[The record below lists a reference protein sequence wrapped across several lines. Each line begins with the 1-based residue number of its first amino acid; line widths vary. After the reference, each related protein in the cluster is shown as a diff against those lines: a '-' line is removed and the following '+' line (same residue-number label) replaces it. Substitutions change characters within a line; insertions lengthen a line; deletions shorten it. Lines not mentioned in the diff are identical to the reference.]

1 MNAVMQC
8 LENTF
13 SPLVLIFTVS
23 NLAAMGLQVK
33 MPEVIVALRNK
44 KSLAMI
50 FVWGWV
56 LGPAFGY
63 LITRVLPL
71 EEPYVVVVL
80 LASLAPCAPFLQQMV
95 GKARGDMGFAGA
107 LIPLVAVG
115 TVVLMPLVAPLLIK
129 GLTISTWALAKP
141 LLLTILLPLV
151 VGATIRHYA
160 GTGAT
165 KIFPAVKR
173 LALLSTL
180 LTIVWCLVIY
190 GQGMLNTAGSF
201 ALLSMTLF
209 MVGMGL
215 ITYRFG
221 FGMKQNQ
228 RSVMALGMGTRNVA
242 AVLAAALAIPD
253 ADPRI
258 VVMTI
263 MWTLWSVVL
272 AAIGAKIFAKL
283 AGETGVAGTTMNEVP
298 PFETVPAVPGGSS
311 NRSSE

>member
-1 MNAVMQC
+1 VSSVMAFLQT
-8 LENTF
+8 TF
-13 SPLVLIFTVS
+13 GPLVFLFTVS

-33 MPEVIVALRNK
+33 VPDVVVALRNR
-44 KSLAMI
+44 KSLALI

-56 LGPAFGY
+56 VGPAFGY

-71 EEPYVVVVL
+71 AEPYVVVVL

-107 LIPLVAVG
+107 LIPLVAIG
-115 TVVLMPLVAPLLIK
+115 TVVLMPLMAPFLIT
-129 GLTISTWALAKP
+129 GLTISTGALAKP

-151 VGATIRHYA
+151 VGAAFRYYA
-160 GTGAT
+160 GNGAT
-165 KIFPAVKR
+165 KIFPPVKG

-180 LTIVWCLVIY
+180 LTILWCLVIY
-190 GQGMLNTAGSF
+190 GQGMLNTAGEL

-242 AVLAAALAIPD
+242 AVLAAALAIPN

-258 VVMTI
+258 VVMTV

-272 AAIGAKIFAKL
+272 AAMGAKIFAKQ
-283 AGETGVAGTTMNEVP
+283 AARTEAEVA
-298 PFETVPAVPGGSS
+298 A
-311 NRSSE
+311 

>member
-1 MNAVMQC
+1 MSTVMQF
-8 LENTF
+8 LQTTF
-13 SPLVLIFTVS
+13 GPLVFLFTVS
-23 NLAAMGLQVK
+23 NLAAMGLQVR
-33 MPEVIVALRNK
+33 MPEVLVALRNK
-44 KSLAMI
+44 KSLALI

-56 LGPAFGY
+56 LGPAVGY
-63 LITRVLPL
+63 LITKVLPL
-71 EEPYVVVVL
+71 AEPYVVVVL

-107 LIPLVAVG
+107 LIPLVAIG
-115 TVVLMPLVAPLLIK
+115 TVVLMPLMAPLLIK

-151 VGATIRHYA
+151 IGAVFRHFA
-160 GTGAT
+160 DKGAT
-165 KIFPAVKR
+165 KIFPAVKGF
-173 LALLSTL
+173 ALLTTL

-190 GQGMLNTAGSF
+190 GQGMLNTAGQF
-201 ALLSMTLF
+201 ALAAMTLF

-242 AVLAAALAIPD
+242 AVLSAALAIPN

-258 VVMTI
+258 VVMVV

-272 AAIGAKIFAKL
+272 AAIGTKIFAKL
-283 AGETGVAGTTMNEVP
+283 AGNAEAGS
-298 PFETVPAVPGGSS
+298 AA
-311 NRSSE
+311 

>member
-1 MNAVMQC
+1 MSAVMQF
-8 LENTF
+8 LQTTF

-23 NLAAMGLQVK
+23 NLAAMGLQVR
-33 MPEVIVALRNK
+33 MPEVVAALRNK
-44 KSLAMI
+44 RSLALI

-56 LGPAFGY
+56 VGPAFGY

-71 EEPYVVVVL
+71 AEPYVVVVL

-115 TVVLMPLVAPLLIK
+115 TVLLMPLMAPFLIT

-151 VGATIRHYA
+151 IGAAIRHYA
-160 GTGAT
+160 DAGAT
-165 KIFPAVKR
+165 KVFPAVKG

-180 LTIVWCLVIY
+180 LTILWCLVIY
-190 GQGMLNTAGSF
+190 GQGMLDTAGQF

-215 ITYRFG
+215 VTYRFG
-221 FGMKQNQ
+221 FGMKQSQ

-242 AVLAAALAIPD
+242 AVLAAALAIPNG
-253 ADPRI
+253 DPGI

-272 AAIGAKIFAKL
+272 AALGANVFARL
-283 AGETGVAGTTMNEVP
+283 AGN
-298 PFETVPAVPGGSS
+298 TVEGGAA
-311 NRSSE
+311 

>member
-1 MNAVMQC
+1 MNSIMQF
-8 LENTF
+8 LQTTF
-13 SPLVLIFTVS
+13 QPLVLVFTVA
-23 NLAAMGLQVK
+23 NLAAMGLQVRV
-33 MPEVIVALRNK
+33 PEVAPTLRNRR
-44 KSLAMI
+44 SLAVI

-56 LGPAFGY
+56 LGPALGL
-63 LITRVLPL
+63 LITKVLPL
-71 EEPYVVVVL
+71 EAPYVVVVL

-95 GKARGDMGFAGA
+95 TRCRGDIGFAGA

-115 TVVLMPLVAPLLIK
+115 TVVLMPLMAPLLIK

-151 VGATIRHYA
+151 VGAVTRQFS
-160 GTGAT
+160 GTAAT
-165 KIFPAVKR
+165 KLSPIVKG
-173 LALLSTL
+173 LAQLSTL

-190 GQGMLNTAGSF
+190 GRGILNTAGSL

-242 AVLAAALAIPD
+242 AVLAAALAIPN

-258 VVMTI
+258 VVMVV

-272 AAIGAKIFAKL
+272 AGIGAKIFARL
-283 AGETGVAGTTMNEVP
+283 AGK
-298 PFETVPAVPGGSS
+298 TVERGAP
-311 NRSSE
+311 

>member
-1 MNAVMQC
+1 MSAVMQF
-8 LENTF
+8 LETTF
-13 SPLVLIFTVS
+13 GPLVFVFTVA

-33 MPEVIVALRNK
+33 MPEVAAALRNK
-44 KSLAMI
+44 KSLALI

-56 LGPAFGY
+56 VGPAFGY
-63 LITRVLPL
+63 LITRLVPL
-71 EEPYVVVVL
+71 AEPFVVVVL

-115 TVVLMPLVAPLLIK
+115 TVVLMPLMAPLLIK
-129 GLTISTWALAKP
+129 GVTISTWSLAKP
-141 LLLTILLPLV
+141 LLLTILLPLL
-151 VGATIRHYA
+151 VGAAFRHYA
-160 GTGAT
+160 GNGAT
-165 KIFPAVKR
+165 RIFPAVR
-173 LALLSTL
+173 GLALLSTL

-221 FGMKQNQ
+221 FGMKQSQ

-242 AVLAAALAIPD
+242 AVLAAALAIPN

-258 VVMTI
+258 VVMTV

-272 AAIGAKIFAKL
+272 AAMGAKIFARQ
-283 AGETGVAGTTMNEVP
+283 AGDTAAGG
-298 PFETVPAVPGGSS
+298 AA
-311 NRSSE
+311 

>member
-1 MNAVMQC
+1 MSAVMQF
-8 LENTF
+8 LQTTF

-23 NLAAMGLQVK
+23 NLAAMGLQVR
-33 MPEVIVALRNK
+33 MPEVVAALRNK
-44 KSLAMI
+44 RSLALI

-56 LGPAFGY
+56 VGPAFGY

-71 EEPYVVVVL
+71 AEPYVVVVL

-115 TVVLMPLVAPLLIK
+115 TVLLMPLMAPFLIT

-151 VGATIRHYA
+151 IGAAIRHYA
-160 GTGAT
+160 DAAAT
-165 KIFPAVKR
+165 KVFPAVKG

-180 LTIVWCLVIY
+180 LTILWCLVIY
-190 GQGMLNTAGSF
+190 GQGMLDTAGQF

-215 ITYRFG
+215 VTYRFG

-242 AVLAAALAIPD
+242 AVLAAALAIPNG
-253 ADPRI
+253 DPRI
-258 VVMTI
+258 VVMTV

-272 AAIGAKIFAKL
+272 AALGANVFARL
-283 AGETGVAGTTMNEVP
+283 AGTTRAAGE
-298 PFETVPAVPGGSS
+298 A
-311 NRSSE
+311 

>member
-1 MNAVMQC
+1 MNAVMQF
-8 LENTF
+8 LQTTF
-13 SPLVLIFTVS
+13 GPLVFVFTVS

-33 MPEVIVALRNK
+33 MPEVVVALRNK
-44 KSLAMI
+44 KSLALI

-56 LGPAFGY
+56 VGPAFGY
-63 LITRVLPL
+63 LITRLLPL
-71 EEPYVVVVL
+71 AEPYVVVVL

-115 TVVLMPLVAPLLIK
+115 TVVLMPLMAPLLIT

-151 VGATIRHYA
+151 IGAAIRHYA
-160 GTGAT
+160 DNGAT
-165 KIFPAVKR
+165 KIFPAVKG

-190 GQGMLNTAGSF
+190 GRGMLNTAGSF

-215 ITYRFG
+215 DHVSLRLRHETESAKRH
-221 FGMKQNQ
+221 
-228 RSVMALGMGTRNVA
+228 
-242 AVLAAALAIPD
+242 
-253 ADPRI
+253 
-258 VVMTI
+258 
-263 MWTLWSVVL
+263 
-272 AAIGAKIFAKL
+272 GARDGHA
-283 AGETGVAGTTMNEVP
+283 
-298 PFETVPAVPGGSS
+298 
-311 NRSSE
+311 